1 METNNKERKRNKE
14 LIKVLDWVRELGGNK
29 VHVKEEEGSKELR
42 LSLFT
47 DRHEYK
53 ILSHPRT
60 KSASYLGC
68 IVYNR
73 APEPGEEHLR
83 CSDLADGRLSRE
95 TWERIKSD
103 IISTEL
109 LPVLVP
115 ADRPRLN
122 Q

>member
-1 METNNKERKRNKE
+1 MNKE
-14 LIKVLDWVRELGGNK
+14 LTKVLDWVHELGFNK
-29 VHVKEEEGSKELR
+29 VHVKEEEENKELR

-53 ILSHPRT
+53 ISAHPRT
-60 KSASYLGC
+60 KSVSYLGC

-83 CSDLADGRLSRE
+83 SSDLADGRLTRE
-95 TWERIKSD
+95 TWEKIKSD

-109 LPVLVP
+109 LPIFNTPDLP
-115 ADRPRLN
+115 ELN
-122 Q
+122 L